1 MAPFSNPFRR
11 SPDPPRLIKR
21 IENLE
26 LRANDLEDSIEK
38 VLYQQTRMMGK
49 VNARHKKTLEAAEA
63 ALDPPEL
70 LPPNGQPTP
79 PPGDLKSYL
88 RQQAA
93 LLRRR

>member
-1 MAPFSNPFRR
+1 MRNPFKR
-11 SPDPPRLIKR
+11 PPAPPRLVKR

-49 VNARHKKTLEAAEA
+49 VNARHKKQLDAAEA
-63 ALDPPEL
+63 ALEAPDPGPAL
-70 LPPNGQPTP
+70 TDPNGLTFPAP
-79 PPGDLKSYL
+79 DLKTHL